1 MSDIAQRRATLAD
14 VATRA
19 GVSKSTVSKA
29 LNGRDDISAATHARV
44 MTAVSELGYRST
56 TAPMVTRSR
65 QAIAVVFD
73 LPASPYILG
82 VLQGSITA
90 TSSSHIDLLARL
102 APALAVREE
111 KSIARDWIAEQKE
124 AGIAGII
131 GLTLSRASALIDAA
145 NSAGVPFVMVDPI
158 DADNGMVSVGS
169 SNWAGARTATEYLIG
184 LGHTRIAWIGGPQT
198 SSAARDRLY
207 GYQAALDAAGL
218 GVDPALIR
226 AGHFAVD
233 SGAQEARALLA
244 STNPPTAI
252 MGANDEIAVG
262 VLATAHA
269 LGIRVPEELSITGFD
284 DTPQAAWTS
293 PALTTVHQNL
303 EGMGSIAV
311 QTMLNMTAGRQP
323 SSRHVELATSMTLRE
338 STASPPAAR

>member
-14 VATRA
+14 VASRS

-44 MTAVSELGYRST
+44 MAAVSELGYRST
-56 TAPMVTRSR
+56 TAPSVTRPR

-73 LPASPYILG
+73 IPASPYILG

-90 TSSSHIDLLARL
+90 TSNSRIDLLARL
-102 APALAVREE
+102 APDLTVRRDKATARGWVAQQ
-111 KSIARDWIAEQKE
+111 KS
-124 AGIAGII
+124 AGIDGII

-145 NSAGVPFVMVDPI
+145 NSSGVPFVMVDPI
-158 DADNGMVSVGS
+158 DSDDSGMVSVGS
-169 SNWAGARTATEYLIG
+169 SNWAGGRTATEHLIE
-184 LGHTRIAWIGGPQT
+184 LGHKRIAWIGGPQA

-218 GVDPALIR
+218 GVDPALIS
-226 AGHFAVD
+226 AGQFAVD
-233 SGAQEARALLA
+233 SGAQQARALLSSA
-244 STNPPTAI
+244 HPPTAI

-284 DTPQAAWTS
+284 DTPQAAWTTPS
-293 PALTTVHQNL
+293 LTTVHQNL
-303 EGMGSIAV
+303 EGMGAIAV
-311 QTMLNMTAGRQP
+311 QTVLKMTEGGQP
-323 SSRHVELATSMTLRE
+323 SSRHVELATSLTLRE
-338 STASPPAAR
+338 STAPPLD